1 MEVKTM
7 KKGLFSLLLICLL
20 MAGVVPVG
28 AASIPDGF
36 ESWPLQGTTDKKKV
50 WTVRFNLPLDTKSVN
65 RDNIYITDDSNNP
78 VNATLTRSTD
88 GTSVQVKPSAAYTVG
103 KKYWLF
109 VGGGLTA
116 DNGQNA
122 LTQPIA
128 APFLV
133 AAEDSKIIQIS
144 ASHSSLLTSF
154 TVLTSEDVFSVKIN
168 NKNAIYQGN
177 NNYTLGMTGL
187 KTGGIVTVV
196 AYDSKGKS
204 LANQKYTIE

>member
-1 MEVKTM
+1 M
-7 KKGLFSLLLICLL
+7 KKSVFSLLLICLL
-20 MAGVVPVG
+20 MAGAVPVG
-28 AASIPDGF
+28 AASIPAGF
-36 ESWPLQGTTDKKKV
+36 DSWSLQGTTDKKKI
-50 WTVRFNLPLDTKSVN
+50 WTVRFTLPLDIKSVN

-78 VNATLTRSTD
+78 VNTTLTRSTD
-88 GTSVQVKPSAAYTVG
+88 GTSVQVKPSTAYTVG

-109 VGGGLTA
+109 IGGGLTA

-133 AAEDSKIIQIS
+133 ADEDSKIIQIS
-144 ASHSSLLTSF
+144 TGHSSLLTSF
-154 TVLTSEDVFSVKIN
+154 IVLTSGDVFSVKIN

-177 NNYTLGMTGL
+177 NTYTLGISGL
-187 KTGGIVTVV
+187 KTGGTVTVV